1 MYSTSHRAL
10 DTSKWRCCGMHVEK
24 GAFYIGLLGAALA
37 ATAAVIYFVSGS
49 ILMGIAAI
57 VNLLIYLSILYAQ
70 KQGNPSYYLPFL
82 IVNGLALL
90 GHVAYCIYI
99 LLIYINMPYWYLE
112 PMRDDWRRQGYFYN
126 EYEFRNRLQNTLMF
140 LGLFTLAYVLTA
152 AFFYWVVWQAYQ
164 YMKER
169 NRQTPPNTYRA

>member
-1 MYSTSHRAL
+1 MYSTNHRAL

-24 GAFYIGLLGAALA
+24 GAFYIGLVGAALA
-37 ATAAVIYFVSGS
+37 ATAAVIYF
-49 ILMGIAAI
+49 
-57 VNLLIYLSILYAQ
+57 
-70 KQGNPSYYLPFL
+70 
-82 IVNGLALL
+82 GLALL
-90 GHVAYCIYI
+90 GHIAYCIYI

-140 LGLFTLAYVLTA
+140 LGLFTFAYVLA
-152 AFFYWVVWQAYQ
+152 ATFFYWVVWQAYQ

-169 NRQTPPNTYRA
+169 NRQTPANIYRA